1 MFGSSFRKLFL
12 RTIFENKLFLLSK
25 FIVFYVHCVFSK
37 KKNNQMC
44 SSYFLC
50 SSFFKNK
57 KIVFKN
63 YNQMDLFFSFVDL
76 IYSNN

>member
-25 FIVFYVHCVFSK
+25 FIVFLCSVCFFK
-37 KKNNQMC
+37 KKKTIKC
-44 SSYFLC
+44 VLHIFFVLL
-50 SSFFKNK
+50 FFKNK

-63 YNQMDLFFSFVDL
+63 YNQIDLFFSFVDL
-76 IYSNN
+76 I